1 GKILVSMGFATERAV
16 VRALSRQLGVPEVDL
31 ASQTISPAVLSKV
44 PAEICR
50 RHRLFPLAIR
60 RDERGPFLHVAMAD
74 PADLEA
80 IDDLRFL
87 TGLRVEAA
95 VAPEGE
101 IHRAI
106 ERHYG
111 AGDADPLAPRGAGG
125 GAVPP
130 AGARVPVEPA
140 VAPKGEIHRAI
151 GRNYGGGDAAPFDP
165 RGAGGGGVL
174 RFADPFAVEPAAEP
188 PVRFDPAPAP
198 PASEAKAAEA
208 SRRENGTDLFAA

>member
-1 GKILVSMGFATERAV
+1 
-16 VRALSRQLGVPEVDL
+16 EVDL

-111 AGDADPLAPRGAGG
+111 GGDADP
-125 GAVPP
+125 
-130 AGARVPVEPA
+130 
-140 VAPKGEIHRAI
+140 
-151 GRNYGGGDAAPFDP
+151 FDP
-165 RGAGGGGVL
+165 RVREAARACASPVPLPWSPPPSRRYASIPRRL
-174 RFADPFAVEPAAEP
+174 R
-188 PVRFDPAPAP
+188 P
-198 PASEAKAAEA
+198 PARQKPPRRAGERTAPTSSLRPIRRIGRSRPWCGSSCARGSWRRASS
-208 SRRENGTDLFAA
+208 SRRSCARSTGSCAARNG